1 MEIEQ
6 MLSIIRKGEGLNSE
20 FKRATASIPQDAF
33 ETVVSFSNTEGGIL
47 LLGVEDDGTI
57 TGIDQTLKNQML
69 KNLVSALNATD
80 CISPPLYLQPTAV
93 DVNDKTIIV
102 LQVPVSSQIHEYKG
116 RVYIREFES
125 DVDITRN
132 QQRISDL
139 YLSKRNVFT
148 ESQIIPYLSMDDL
161 DKSLFEKARN
171 LIRSNKSDHP
181 WLTIDDLAMLREA
194 MLWRKDFMGSGE
206 GFTLASALIFG
217 KETTIQSILPAYKTE
232 AMVRRE
238 NTDRWDDRITLRKN
252 LIETYQELK
261 AFINRH
267 LPEKFYLEGD
277 QRIDLRDKIFREI
290 IGNVVVHREYS
301 SALATEI
308 IIGNYDLTA
317 TNPNKPHF
325 YGPIDLDSFNP
336 YPKNPNIRKFF
347 TALGWTD
354 EIGSGIR
361 NTKKYLP
368 LYVKGAKPLFI
379 EDVVFKAVM
388 PLIRHTLQPFSSQW
402 LSWLDLSEKHAEHF
416 DLALSRIDLSPTL
429 QNADWEELLLHLVPG
444 WHKKG
449 TRLPKLDWPKNQAI
463 DENEIKKVPGWTE
476 KGTRLIHKKV
486 RYLISVLMLSGEP
499 INLEDMMEAIGY
511 SNKFTFRTNYIKP
524 LEQAKMISMTNPEAL
539 TSPAQKYKLTP
550 IGMFFLGFPKN
561 DDPMATS
568 Q

>member
-6 MLSIIRKGEGLNSE
+6 LLSIIRKGEGLNSE
-20 FKRATASIPQDAF
+20 FKRAASSIPQDAF
-33 ETVVSFSNTEGGIL
+33 ETVVSFSNTEGGVL
-47 LLGVEDDGTI
+47 LFGVEDEGTI
-57 TGIDQTLKNQML
+57 TGIDQTLKNRLL
-69 KNLVSALNATD
+69 KNLVSALNDTG
-80 CISPPLYLQPTAV
+80 CINPPLYLQPTTV
-93 DVNDKTIIV
+93 ELGNKTIIV
-102 LQVPVSSQIHEYKG
+102 LQTPASSQIHAYKG

-125 DVDITRN
+125 DVDITGN

-139 YLSKRNVFT
+139 FLSKRNVFT
-148 ESQIIPYLSMDDL
+148 ESQIIPYLSLDDL

-181 WLTIDDLAMLREA
+181 WLAIDDLAMLKEA
-194 MLWRKDFMGSGE
+194 VLWRKDFMGSGE
-206 GFTLASALIFG
+206 GFTLAAALIFG

-261 AFINRH
+261 AFVNRH

-290 IGNVVVHREYS
+290 VGNVVVHREYS

-308 IIGNYDLTA
+308 IIGNYELTA

-379 EDVVFKAVM
+379 EDVVFKTVM
-388 PLIRHTLQPFSSQW
+388 PLSRHTLQPFSLQW
-402 LSWLDLSEKHAEHF
+402 LTWLELSEEYTRHF
-416 DLALSRIDLSPTL
+416 DLALSQIDLSPTL
-429 QNADWEELLLHLVPG
+429 KDAGWEELLLHLVPG
-444 WHKKG
+444 WHQKG
-449 TRLPKLDWPKNQAI
+449 AKLPKLDWPKNQAV
-463 DENEIKKVPGWTE
+463 DKNEIKKVPGWAE
-476 KGTRLIHKKV
+476 KSTRLTHKKV

-499 INLEDMMEAIGY
+499 INLEDMMKAICY
-511 SNKFTFRTNYIKP
+511 ANKSTFRTNYIKP
-524 LEQAKMISMTNPEAL
+524 LEQMQMIRMTNPEVL
-539 TSPAQKYKLTP
+539 SSPAQKYKLTP
-550 IGMFFLGFPKN
+550 AGMLFLGFPNN
-561 DDPMATS
+561 DDLMATH